1 LTFFSIFAR
10 KSCEKC
16 KKIKKHIQWN
26 FGKHENVH
34 SSCLKA
40 LIDLQ
45 SHYGCFFWIFWTKE
59 IFVKD
64 LFFCLNGKLFDVFSA
79 RKDDRRL
86 PKSKI
91 RAKFWPLR
99 AFLTIFCVKKHFFW
113 TFGPKFGLLLP
124 SIIAKKPVFWNF
136 QCFFVNI

>member
-1 LTFFSIFAR
+1 MYFQLERMIDDYQNQ
-10 KSCEKC
+10 KSGP
-16 KKIKKHIQWN
+16 N
-26 FGKHENVH
+26 FG
-34 SSCLKA
+34 

-99 AFLTIFCVKKHFFW
+99 AFLTIFCVKKHFFLDFW
-113 TFGPKFGLLLP
+113 PKIWP
-124 SIIAKKPVFWNF
+124 SLAKYYCQKTRFLEFSMLFCKYIEV
-136 QCFFVNI
+136 V